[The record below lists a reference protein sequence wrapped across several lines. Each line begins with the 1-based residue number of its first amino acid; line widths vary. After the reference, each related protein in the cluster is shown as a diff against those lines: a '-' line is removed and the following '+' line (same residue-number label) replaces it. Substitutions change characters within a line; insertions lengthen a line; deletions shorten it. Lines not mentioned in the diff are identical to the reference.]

1 LGRVLL
7 RFVVACVIVVTTT
20 AGTLPAAAWSNGV
33 DGPNTYGTHDWILD
47 HALDALGR
55 RADWVCRRAA
65 LHATDDQRRGRRTVP
80 ERAR

>member
-33 DGPNTYGTHDWILD
+33 DGQNTYGTHDWILD